1 MDGNDGTWDADWSE
15 GPFFNPNK
23 RDGEPMRL
31 SDIIKKLNGME
42 GFLMHEAYMALI
54 HDNEKNLYPTKA
66 YEKKA
71 VNDMID
77 YFCELEQYEKC
88 AELVKYLKKG
98 DKVYD
103 TES

>member
-1 MDGNDGTWDADWSE
+1 MSKDGTWDSDWSQ
-15 GPFFNPNK
+15 GPFFDPNK
-23 RDGEPMRL
+23 RGGAPMRL

-54 HDNEKNLYPTKA
+54 HDNEKNLYPTKE

-77 YFCELEQYEKC
+77 YFCDLEQYEKC
-88 AELVKYLKKG
+88 AALVKYLKKG
-98 DKVYD
+98 DKIYD
-103 TES
+103 NQS

>member
-1 MDGNDGTWDADWSE
+1 MENNDGTWPRGLD
-15 GPFFNPNK
+15 GPSWDPNK
-23 RDGEPMRL
+23 RYGEPMRL

-54 HDNEKNLYPTKA
+54 HDNVMNLYPTKE

-77 YFCELEQYEKC
+77 YFCEREEYEKC

-103 TES
+103 SES